1 MTYFSYLRA
10 GLLSTALLLT
20 TALASPALAEN
31 LPEISPRQIA
41 GDVKTQYN
49 SETGAR
55 EYIAP
60 TFDPFEED
68 KTMAGTANLR
78 SVSNAVTIDGQSV
91 RGGALLDLTFYYSS
105 PTSDPYDIRGYE
117 EAVFLS
123 GEYAPATLRD
133 NRVLDCSEKV
143 SETIYHHD
151 NYYSPSFF
159 LNFYRPYR
167 HYGGHYRYGHSG
179 YGNRY
184 GHAYRRSHRGYRRG
198 SRGRHH
204 DGYRGRRHRDNDGI
218 LDRVVREV
226 TGEERGRRRH
236 DEDGS
241 RRRNRRGDDD
251 RRAVRR
257 DRDGDV
263 VTPRS
268 GRRNGRNTRA
278 DRTPRTPD
286 VVRPNRREITPDRRS
301 NPRPSVGRNNPRSL
315 TGRIAR
321 DVEDRIDSEER
332 ATPRRNAARRNNGRR
347 NSGPRTTRPV
357 RVAPTPRAQVRVPR
371 PAPAARPPAPASRPA
386 PAPRPTPAA
395 RPAPPP
401 KAPAAR
407 RPARVDRA
415 VDRTFRGKNP
425 KRNFRKGLDFFPKA
439 SSWSRRAV
447 TNVNTQCAREERL
460 SVHIPQERL
469 DASRFDGLT
478 VLVLDRAGR
487 EIPVY
492 IPPNYVE
499 GFRQAVAQGGSGGG
513 IKPTGLPYWEPDPNR
528 QNPAPLY
535 RAPQPAIETAPC
547 PVGTKKQ
554 DDGTCLT
561 TSSTYG
567 GYPRR

>member
-49 SETGAR
+49 SETGVR

-68 KTMAGTANLR
+68 KTMAGTASLR
-78 SVSNAVTIDGQSV
+78 SVSNAVAIDGQSV

-123 GEYAPATLRD
+123 GEYAPVTLRD

-151 NYYSPSFF
+151 SYYSPSLY

-184 GHAYRRSHRGYRRG
+184 GHAYRRGHRGYRRG

-226 TGEERGRRRH
+226 TGEET
-236 DEDGS
+236 S
-241 RRRNRRGDDD
+241 RRRNRRGDD
-251 RRAVRR
+251 VHR
-257 DRDGDV
+257 DRDRDV
-263 VTPRS
+263 VTPRT
-268 GRRNGRNTRA
+268 GRRN
-278 DRTPRTPD
+278 DRTPRTP
-286 VVRPNRREITPDRRS
+286 VRPSRREIDSRA
-301 NPRPSVGRNNPRSL
+301 NPRPSVGRSNNPRSL

-321 DVEDRIDSEER
+321 DVEDRIDR
-332 ATPRRNAARRNNGRR
+332 ADRVSPRPNAARRNNGRR

-371 PAPAARPPAPASRPA
+371 PAPAARPPTVRPPAPVARPA
-386 PAPRPTPAA
+386 PAPRPAPAA

-415 VDRTFRGKNP
+415 VDRTFRSKNP
-425 KRNFRKGLDFFPKA
+425 KRNFRKGLDFFPKS

-478 VLVLDRAGR
+478 VFVLDRAGR

-513 IKPTGLPYWEPDPNR
+513 IKPTGLPYWESDSNR
-528 QNPAPLY
+528 QNPAPIY
-535 RAPQPAIETAPC
+535 RAPRPAIETAPC
-547 PVGTKKQ
+547 PTGTMKQ

-561 TSSTYG
+561 TSNTYG